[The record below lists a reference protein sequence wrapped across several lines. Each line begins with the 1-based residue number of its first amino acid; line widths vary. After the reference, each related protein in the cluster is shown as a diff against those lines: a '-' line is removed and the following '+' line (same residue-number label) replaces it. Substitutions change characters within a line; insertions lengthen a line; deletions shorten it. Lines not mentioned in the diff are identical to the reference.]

1 MKSLSILGSRLNIN
15 CPSDNICCLTAL
27 ANDVDYAQVY
37 EIFINSVGQKGDLLI
52 TLSGSG
58 NSTNIVKA
66 ALAAKNK
73 GLTVATLTG
82 YSGGSLKNI
91 GDINIHFEIMDMEI
105 AEDCQLVVFHILKQ
119 SIVESFKNKNKD
131 FIVTSSRY
139 DKRILEDLNA

>member
-1 MKSLSILGSRLNIN
+1 MANIN
-15 CPSDNICCLTAL
+15 DKYRKMTHKEHIETIPDT
-27 ANDVDYAQVY
+27 Y
-37 EIFINSVGQKGDLLI
+37 
-52 TLSGSG
+52 
-58 NSTNIVKA
+58 
-66 ALAAKNK
+66 
-73 GLTVATLTG
+73 
-82 YSGGSLKNI
+82 I